1 MSDIVKRT
9 PVPPALATLEKARVL
24 LSEARTLPEV
34 KKIRDLAEAAKVY
47 ARAAHM
53 GRESQNYAA
62 EISFIAPRK
71 AGEILTQL
79 EKSDGGTPGRKTHDS
94 VSSVSKYRQTV
105 QATDTSVRTAH
116 WQELAMQ
123 RLGILPSKD
132 MLIGAP

>member
-1 MSDIVKRT
+1 V
-9 PVPPALATLEKARVL
+9 
-24 LSEARTLPEV
+24 LSEARALPE
-34 KKIRDLAEAAKVY
+34 
-47 ARAAHM
+47 ARGSGISPKPPRFTPGPAHL
-53 GRESQNYAA
+53 GRESQNYDA

-105 QATDTSVRTAH
+105 QVTDTSVRTAR

-123 RLGILPSKD
+123 RLGILPSQD